1 VARSYPYL
9 SAIKDPAIAGALR
22 VLFDQIAAIKTGS
35 QAQQG
40 NLDVGGNRVRRIA
53 APVDDDDAV
62 PLGYVTQ
69 QLKSLKE
76 EIRRRGA
83 ENLTGQLAEP
93 QVPKIVNIPV
103 GQPLPDKTIT
113 LPGTMVR
120 QGAGNLFFFNPDI
133 NDWESV

>member
-1 VARSYPYL
+1 MGRSYPFV
-9 SAIKDPAIAGALR
+9 SQVKDPAIAGALR
-22 VLFDQIAAIKTGS
+22 ALFDQIAAIKTGS

-40 NLDVGGNRVRRIA
+40 NLDVGGNRVRRVA
-53 APVDDDDAV
+53 DPVDDDDAV
-62 PLGYVTQ
+62 PLAYLTA
-69 QLKSLKE
+69 QLQSMRD

-103 GQPLPDKTIT
+103 GSPLPNKTTT

-120 QGAGNLFFFNPDI
+120 QGAGNLFFFNGEL
-133 NDWESV
+133 NDWEAV